1 MLEVKVKGSRK
12 KTPVLFEEDEVES
25 GPEGDE
31 GDGMDL
37 VSIAESEE
45 DMTAVI
51 DDETTEQ
58 ENQIGV

>member
-1 MLEVKVKGSRK
+1 MLEVKIKGSQK

-25 GPEGDE
+25 GLEGDE

-37 VSIAESEE
+37 VSVAESEE

-51 DDETTEQ
+51 DDKTTEQ